1 MIEELFTTPGEVL
14 TAHRAGQRE
23 GLMLGILASAA
34 AYYLFKAYGIRLPF
48 KTIEE

>member
-34 AYYLFKAYGIRLPF
+34 AYYLVKAYGRRLPV